1 MSAAA
6 SLPEVPADA
15 SARYERDGYLC
26 PVDVFSPAEIAAL
39 RAEFDALE
47 TQVGREASQT
57 GLNGR
62 HMDLPFVWRMATNAR
77 VLAWIEAIMGPDIV
91 LLSSQFFCK
100 YPVGKSP
107 AGEVGAY
114 VAWHQDVTYWGLDP
128 MEAHSAWIA
137 VDDADEEN
145 GCMQAITGTHREGMA
160 LHVTSRTPGNLLSI
174 EQEIPDEY
182 VDRSRVV
189 SLAMKAGQM
198 SLHHGKLF
206 HASAPNRSQRRR
218 CGLAVRFVPPH
229 VRQVAA
235 NSRGK
240 SYHMLRLRG
249 DDPQGLH
256 GETPLPFALA

>member
-6 SLPEVPADA
+6 SLPAVPADA
-15 SARYERDGYLC
+15 RARYQRDGYLC
-26 PVDVFSPAEIAAL
+26 PVDVFSSTEIAQL

-47 TQVGREASQT
+47 AEVGREASQV

-62 HMDLPFVWRMATNAR
+62 HMDLHFVWRMVSDAR

-100 YPVGKSP
+100 YP
-107 AGEVGAY
+107 AGDVAAY

-137 VDDADEEN
+137 LDDADEEN
-145 GCMQAITGTHREGMA
+145 GCMQAIAGTHREGMA
-160 LHVTSRTPGNLLSI
+160 PHVTSSTPGNLLSI
-174 EQEIPDEY
+174 GQQIPDEY
-182 VDRSRVV
+182 VDRSRVA

-218 CGLAVRFVPPH
+218 CGLAVRYVPPH

-235 NSRGK
+235 NSRGIRY
-240 SYHMLRLRG
+240 STLLLRG
-249 DDPQGLH
+249 VDTLGLH
-256 GETPLPFALA
+256 GETPLPFALQ

>member
-1 MSAAA
+1 MSAAVSSA
-6 SLPEVPADA
+6 AVSLPTVPADA
-15 SARYERDGYLC
+15 RARYERDGFLC
-26 PVDVFSPAEIAAL
+26 PVDVFTPAEAAAL

-47 TQVGREASQT
+47 AQVGREASQV

-62 HMDLPFVWRMATNAR
+62 HMDLPFVWRMVSDAR
-77 VLAWIEAIMGPDIV
+77 VLAWIEALIGPNIV

-100 YPVGKSP
+100 YP

-114 VAWHQDVTYWGLDP
+114 VAWHQDVTYWGLEP
-128 MEAHSAWIA
+128 LEAHSAWIA
-137 VDDADEEN
+137 IDDADDGN
-145 GCMQAITGTHREGMA
+145 GCMQAIAGTHREGIA
-160 LHVTSRTPGNLLSI
+160 PHVTSSVPGNLLSI

-182 VDRSRVV
+182 VDRSRVT

-206 HASAPNRSQRRR
+206 HASPPNRSQRRR
-218 CGLAVRFVPPH
+218 CGLAVRYVPPH

-249 DDPQGLH
+249 GDPQGLH
-256 GETPLPFALA
+256 GDTPLPFPLG

>member
-6 SLPEVPADA
+6 ALPEVPVDA
-15 SARYERDGYLC
+15 RARYERDGYLC

-47 TQVGREASQT
+47 AEVGREASQT
-57 GLNGR
+57 GLHGR
-62 HMDLPFVWRMATNAR
+62 HMDLPFVWRMAANAR

-91 LLSSQFFCK
+91 MLSSQFFCK
-100 YPVGKSP
+100 YP

-114 VAWHQDVTYWGLDP
+114 IAWHQDVTYWGLDP

-145 GCMQAITGTHREGMA
+145 GCMQAIAGTHREGMA
-160 LHVTSRTPGNLLSI
+160 PHVTSRTPGNLLSI

-182 VDRSRVV
+182 VDRARVV

-198 SLHHGKLF
+198 SVHHGKLF

-240 SYHMLRLRG
+240 PYRMLHLRG
-249 DDPQGLH
+249 ADPQGLH
-256 GETPLPFALA
+256 RDTPLPFALP